1 MNIISYLFN
10 RFVPSQSPFL
20 SPEAAHS
27 QQPAQ
32 PQSVDCI
39 LQQLKQ
45 AIPGSRLTTSY
56 GQDELVIRITWGEK
70 GVPSQDIVAETLL
83 QRNNADNQENTV
95 KCETTHT
102 RQHRL
107 MKRLIPFF
115 EENYRFRYN
124 VLTEQAEFAEIT
136 DKTENKAEVTDKAE
150 TVGVETH
157 ENTCKRTYRP
167 VTQRAMNAICM
178 NAFAHDVECWDKDI
192 RRYIESDHV
201 PEYHPFADYFDH
213 LPEWDGVDRVTP
225 LAHRVSRIPIWA
237 PSFHTWMLAL
247 TNQWM
252 NAANTP
258 VNNAANTPISKG
270 SSAIPTPYANSVAPI
285 LISTRQG
292 LGKSTFCKRLLPAA
306 LSRYYTDS
314 YDLNAPSGCEQ
325 KLAAFGLVNLDEF
338 DKLSAH
344 KMPQLKNLMQMNSL
358 NIRKAYQKSVQP
370 LPRIASFIGTSNRT
384 DLLTD
389 TTGSRR
395 FLCIEVDEMIDN
407 LTPIDYDQL
416 YAQLKQELAEGA
428 RCYFTK
434 DEEKRIEA
442 HNRYYYRTSPIEE
455 VLHDHVEFT
464 APNTEGARL
473 LSAARLFQLLQ
484 KKNPAAMRG
493 TTCYALTRLLPT
505 VAEKVHTRYGN
516 GYWVKV
522 L

>member
-1 MNIISYLFN
+1 MPVAMNIFSYLFN

-27 QQPAQ
+27 QQPTQ

-70 GVPSQDIVAETLL
+70 GAPSQDVASETPL
-83 QRNNADNQENTV
+83 QRNTADNQENEV
-95 KCETTHT
+95 KCETTPT
-102 RQHRL
+102 RQHKL

-136 DKTENKAEVTDKAE
+136 DKAF
-150 TVGVETH
+150 
-157 ENTCKRTYRP
+157 RP

-213 LPEWDGVDRVTP
+213 LPKWDGVDRVTP

-258 VNNAANTPISKG
+258 IYNAANLPINNAANTSVNKD
-270 SSAIPTPYANSVAPI
+270 SAATPTPYANSVAPI

-325 KLAAFGLVNLDEF
+325 KLATFGLVNLDEF
-338 DKLSAH
+338 DKLSVH

-358 NIRKAYQKSVQP
+358 NIRKAYQKSVQS

-416 YAQLKQELAEGA
+416 YAQLKQELSEGA

-434 DEEKRIEA
+434 DEEKRIEQ

-522 L
+522 RT

>member
-1 MNIISYLFN
+1 MNIISHLFSH
-10 RFVPSQSPFL
+10 FHLATSF
-20 SPEAAHS
+20 
-27 QQPAQ
+27 
-32 PQSVDCI
+32 
-39 LQQLKQ
+39 KQ
-45 AIPGSRLTTSY
+45 NEIVIRLTWK
-56 GQDELVIRITWGEK
+56 DNRERI
-70 GVPSQDIVAETLL
+70 IET
-83 QRNNADNQENTV
+83 QEPFHSTDTDNQEVALNGESITEKTSREEAVKKDRETV
-95 KCETTHT
+95 KEATKEGMKKDVKEEEVKKGAKEKIKEDVKEDVKEEVKEGAKEPTAEPT
-102 RQHRL
+102 RQHR
-107 MKRLIPFF
+107 MMQRLIPFF
-115 EENYRFRYN
+115 EQNYRFRYN
-124 VLTEQAEFAEIT
+124 LLTEQAEFAPMGT
-136 DKTENKAEVTDKAE
+136 DVF
-150 TVGVETH
+150 
-157 ENTCKRTYRP
+157 RP
-167 VTQRAMNAICM
+167 VTQRAMNAISM
-178 NAFAHDVECWDKDI
+178 SAFNHDVECWDKDI

-201 PEYHPFADYFDH
+201 PEYHPFADYLDH

-225 LAHRVSRIPIWA
+225 LAERVSRIPIWTK
-237 PSFHTWMLAL
+237 SFHTWMLAL

-252 NAANTP
+252 NAASTDIDNGP
-258 VNNAANTPISKG
+258 
-270 SSAIPTPYANSVAPI
+270 AIKDIARTPYANSVAPI

-338 DKLSAH
+338 DKLSVH

-358 NIRKAYQKSVQP
+358 NIRKAYQKSVRS

-384 DLLTD
+384 DLLAD

-434 DEEKRIEA
+434 DEEARIEA

-473 LSAARLFQLLQ
+473 LSAAQLFQLLQ

-516 GYWVKV
+516 GYWMKIR
-522 L
+522 

>member
-10 RFVPSQSPFL
+10 RLVPSRQDVSL
-20 SPEAAHS
+20 QHVS
-27 QQPAQ
+27 QQEVSQ
-32 PQSVDCI
+32 QHTHFQSVDNI
-39 LQQLKQ
+39 LQQLKL
-45 AIPGSRLTTSY
+45 AIPGSQLTTDY
-56 GQDELVIRITWGEK
+56 GRHEMVIRITWKEK
-70 GVPSQDIVAETLL
+70 GELGAMLPETIQAEASQPAEDTETPLHSTST
-83 QRNNADNQENTV
+83 DNQEDTV
-95 KCETTHT
+95 KCETAAT
-102 RQHRL
+102 RQHQ
-107 MKRLIPFF
+107 MMQRLIPFF
-115 EENYRFRYN
+115 GQNYRFRYN
-124 VLTEQAEFAEIT
+124 VLTEQTEFAEA
-136 DKTENKAEVTDKAE
+136 DSDNF
-150 TVGVETH
+150 
-157 ENTCKRTYRP
+157 RP

-178 NAFAHDVECWDKDI
+178 NAFSHDVECWDKDI

-201 PEYHPFADYFDH
+201 SEHHPFADYLAH

-247 TNQWM
+247 TNQWI
-252 NAANTP
+252 NASATYIDGDP
-258 VNNAANTPISKG
+258 AAISI
-270 SSAIPTPYANSVAPI
+270 APTPYANSVAPI

-325 KLAAFGLVNLDEF
+325 KLADFGLVNLDEF
-338 DKLSAH
+338 DKLSVH
-344 KMPQLKNLMQMNSL
+344 KMSQLKNLMQMNSL

-434 DEEKRIEA
+434 DEEKRIEQ

-516 GYWVKV
+516 GYWVVVKRCQS
-522 L
+522 